1 VEHRETVRAQRP
13 QVFHRS
19 DRALGS
25 MHDVV
30 ELLEIVAYLA
40 FIGAVIII
48 LNLSNIL

>member
-1 VEHRETVRAQRP
+1 
-13 QVFHRS
+13 
-19 DRALGS
+19 